1 MRRQCN
7 QRFKIARWAPIHFE
21 PAVGVTRPATSER
34 LKRAQTSSGS
44 HSFWPFFEHRGSI
57 EADGRAQAEDDRR
70 GDRARD
76 RRSPNRRR
84 AADGRGPRV
93 AGRSRGRD
101 GPRSGAPARNRNR
114 RPALNFE
121 VFLAKCALRD
131 LAKVP
136 RADREA
142 IRARVLE
149 LSNFPNCAGDVR
161 KLQGAEGLFRLRV
174 GDWRAF
180 FTVDK
185 VARRVIVTRVAN
197 RKDAY

>member
-1 MRRQCN
+1 
-7 QRFKIARWAPIHFE
+7 
-21 PAVGVTRPATSER
+21 
-34 LKRAQTSSGS
+34 
-44 HSFWPFFEHRGSI
+44 
-57 EADGRAQAEDDRR
+57 
-70 GDRARD
+70 
-76 RRSPNRRR
+76 
-84 AADGRGPRV
+84 
-93 AGRSRGRD
+93 
-101 GPRSGAPARNRNR
+101 
-114 RPALNFE
+114 
-121 VFLAKCALRD
+121 